1 MRLLKTSS
9 TADILVVTDPMA
21 ILDPVTAPPP
31 VRAGKIKAYA
41 VTAMTHLPAAPDVP
55 TVDEAGLP
63 GLHMAPWHG
72 IWAPKS
78 TAKAITSRLNAAV
91 KPERAPAHRRSRNGN
106 SSTRAADTRCLRAF
120 QKAEIEKWRPIIE
133 AANAAAWWGFH

>member
-9 TADILVVTDPMA
+9 TADILVVTDPNV
-21 ILDPVTAPPP
+21 DGNSRYPVTAPP

-41 VTAMTHLPAAPDVP
+41 VTAMTHLPAAPDVR

-91 KPERAPAHRRSRNGN
+91 KP
-106 SSTRAADTRCLRAF
+106 
-120 QKAEIEKWRPIIE
+120 
-133 AANAAAWWGFH
+133 

>member
-1 MRLLKTSS
+1 MW
-9 TADILVVTDPMA
+9 MA

-78 TAKAITSRLNAAV
+78 TAKAITSRLNAAA
-91 KPERAPAHRRSRNGN
+91 KPERAPAHRRSRKWKFLHA
-106 SSTRAADTRCLRAF
+106 SSGHPMSARLSEGGDRKVAAD
-120 QKAEIEKWRPIIE
+120 
-133 AANAAAWWGFH
+133 H